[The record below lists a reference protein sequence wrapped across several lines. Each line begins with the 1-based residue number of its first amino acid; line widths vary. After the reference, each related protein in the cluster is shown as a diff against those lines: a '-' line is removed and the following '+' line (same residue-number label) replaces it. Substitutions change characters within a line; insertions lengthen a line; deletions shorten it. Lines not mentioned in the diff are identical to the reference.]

1 MQSSDS
7 DQQEFRNYASC
18 EFILYL
24 QPTRYL
30 LFGVPQA
37 HSHDSMDSV
46 QSLPALSVGVIII
59 IAVLSGPLGV
69 LDLTTAES
77 PCDEDVFPGTG
88 NATVE
93 VTDTPDTATL
103 SKSRFGAEVY
113 RLELPTTT
121 VNVSDVRGRPT
132 LSYRIRIPGLS
143 TELGSTTTLSSCTTG
158 RMQLTR
164 ESATFEPDQIRNDSY
179 DATLFVVYR
188 GTADGEKIERYLRT
202 KNVTVEVE
210 R

>member
-1 MQSSDS
+1 
-7 DQQEFRNYASC
+7 
-18 EFILYL
+18 
-24 QPTRYL
+24 
-30 LFGVPQA
+30 
-37 HSHDSMDSV
+37 MDPV
-46 QSLPALSVGVIII
+46 QSLPTLSVGVILIV
-59 IAVLSGPLGV
+59 AVLSGPWGV
-69 LDLTTAES
+69 FDLTTTNSA
-77 PCDEDVFPGTG
+77 CNEDVFPGTG

-93 VTDTPDTATL
+93 VTDMPNTATL

-113 RLELPTTT
+113 RLELPPAT

-132 LSYRIRIPGLS
+132 LSYRIRIPGLK

-164 ESATFEPDQIRNDSY
+164 ESATFEPDRIQNDSY
-179 DATLFVVYR
+179 DATLYVVYR
-188 GTADGEKIERYLRT
+188 GTADGEKVERELRT